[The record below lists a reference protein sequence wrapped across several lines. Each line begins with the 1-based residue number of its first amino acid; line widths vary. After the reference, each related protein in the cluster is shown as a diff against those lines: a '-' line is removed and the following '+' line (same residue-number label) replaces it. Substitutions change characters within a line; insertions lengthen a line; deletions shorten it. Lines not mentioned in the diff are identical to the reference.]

1 MKKIV
6 GIHFRNAEKNYFYD
20 PADLMMKMND
30 RVIAETSH
38 GVEMGV
44 VSYPITEMEDEQ
56 IKHSLGKV
64 IRIAT
69 PEDIEKQK
77 ENEEKE
83 REAYRIGKEKIEYRK
98 LDMKLVQT
106 EYTFDRNK
114 LIFYFTADERVD
126 FRELVKDL
134 ASVFRTRIEL
144 RQIGVRD
151 ETKILGGL
159 GICGR
164 ELCCRA
170 YLTDFAPVSMKMA
183 KEQNLSLNPTKIS
196 GACGRLMCCLKN
208 EEDTYEYLNRTMPGK
223 GDTAI
228 TSSGESGV
236 VIDRNILK
244 QTVRVLFEEDDER
257 EVREYEVSELTFEK
271 RKKGEPRDGSKNKNK
286 NKENKE
292 NNPGQGGESVP
303 ENKEKGNNKPE
314 RAENRGGHEGKGN
327 RNRKH
332 GKGNRNFDKN
342 KNNNRENINTE
353 A

>member
-56 IKHSLGKV
+56 VKHSLGKV

-69 PEDIEKQK
+69 PEDIEEQK

-228 TSSGESGV
+228 TSSAESGV

-332 GKGNRNFDKN
+332 G
-342 KNNNRENINTE
+342 
-353 A
+353 

>member
-1 MKKIV
+1 MKKVV
-6 GIHFRNAEKNYFYD
+6 GVRFRSAGKNYFYD
-20 PADLMMKMND
+20 PRDLELRMND
-30 RVIAETSH
+30 KVIAETSF
-38 GVEMGV
+38 GVEMGT
-44 VSYPITEMEDEQ
+44 VSYPITEKDDEYV
-56 IKHSLGKV
+56 KHALGKIV
-64 IRIAT
+64 RKAT
-69 PEDIEKQK
+69 EEDKDFQK
-77 ENEEKE
+77 ETYEKE
-83 REAYRIGKEKIEYRK
+83 KEAYRIGKEKIASHN

-170 YLTDFAPVSMKMA
+170 YLSDFAPVSMKMA

-208 EEDTYEYLNRTMPGK
+208 EEDTYEYLNRTMPAK

-228 TSSGESGV
+228 TQSMESGL

-257 EVREYEVSELTFEK
+257 EVREYQVDELTFEK
-271 RKKGEPRDGSKNKNK
+271 RKKGEPRDGGKSKNKQKNANK
-286 NKENKE
+286 DQNKDSNKSDS
-292 NNPGQGGESVP
+292 NNDRDGKDKKDRKDRKDRRD
-303 ENKEKGNNKPE
+303 NK
-314 RAENRGGHEGKGN
+314 
-327 RNRKH
+327 RKDDR
-332 GKGNRNFDKN
+332 KDSPKDK
-342 KNNNRENINTE
+342 
-353 A
+353 